1 MIAAAQP
8 SMRFA
13 VDGWDPNYG
22 TSLEVEG
29 DAESPTQVIAD
40 VERDPAHWA
49 PIPPTA
55 VDRPDATIFVDGVRR
70 FEARIWIDDP
80 ARPESDRPDPDRP
93 DPLDRSTEAS
103 AALCASY
110 AAGSVC
116 CCSHG
121 AHLLTVAVRRGL
133 FTAATHA
140 VDLATWAGTYQVFP
154 TVIKQE
160 RGLAV
165 SLSASL
171 QHQLSTIEISTAVA
185 ARAQLLDHGIRDQ
198 RELLIVDGPVRGRE
212 NLPRVLG
219 FIKSHQI
226 AYLEPR
232 LHAMVGTLAAGD
244 RTPVFSLGTSW
255 DRFSWYLRLP
265 CLPGQPWAGITRV
278 ECAANL
284 PAQDAI
290 ALADLS
296 QAVLSRFA
304 SAEYKDARAPQ
315 NLYPVAGLE
324 RELRRR
330 LGDSAL
336 LYRALRRAA
345 VPMGTHVRP

>member
-1 MIAAAQP
+1 MITESAQP
-8 SMRFA
+8 VMRFA

-40 VERDPAHWA
+40 VEFDPARWSPVRPQAVA
-49 PIPPTA
+49 PP
-55 VDRPDATIFVDGVRR
+55 VATIFVDGVRR
-70 FEARIWIDDP
+70 IEARIWIDEPTPAGSAGDSDADP
-80 ARPESDRPDPDRP
+80 TRRA
-93 DPLDRSTEAS
+93 TEAS
-103 AALCASY
+103 AAMCASY

-116 CCSHG
+116 CCRQR
-121 AHLLTVAVRRGL
+121 AHLLNAEVRRGL
-133 FTAATHA
+133 FTAAPHA
-140 VDLATWAGTYQVFP
+140 TDLATWAGRYQVFP
-154 TVIKQE
+154 TVIKENQ
-160 RGLAV
+160 GLAI

-171 QHQLSTIEISTAVA
+171 QHQLSTVEITTAVA
-185 ARAQLLDHGIRDQ
+185 ARNQLREHGIPDRG
-198 RELLIVDGPVRGRE
+198 ELLVVDGPVRGRE
-212 NLPRVLG
+212 NLQRVLG

-232 LHAMVGTLAAGD
+232 LHAMVGTLAAGE
-244 RTPVFSLGTSW
+244 RTPVFLLGTSW

-265 CLPGQPWAGITRV
+265 CLPGQPWAGIARI

-284 PAQDAI
+284 PVHEAI

-296 QAVLSRFA
+296 QAVLPRFA

-336 LYRALRRAA
+336 LYRALRQAA
-345 VPMGTHVRP
+345 FGS

>member
-1 MIAAAQP
+1 MIADVGR
-8 SMRFA
+8 SRMRFA

-29 DAESPTQVIAD
+29 DAEAPTQVIAD
-40 VERDPAHWA
+40 VECDRARWSPIRPKEVAPPA
-49 PIPPTA
+49 
-55 VDRPDATIFVDGVRR
+55 ATIFVDGVRR
-70 FEARIWIDDP
+70 LEARIWIDEPAGAISEGGSDSDTDP
-80 ARPESDRPDPDRP
+80 TRRA
-93 DPLDRSTEAS
+93 TEAS

-116 CCSHG
+116 CCREG
-121 AHLLTVAVRRGL
+121 AHLLNAEVRRGL

-140 VDLATWAGTYQVFP
+140 TDLATWAGSYQVFP
-154 TVIKQE
+154 TVIKENQ
-160 RGLAV
+160 GLAI

-171 QHQLSTIEISTAVA
+171 QHQLSTLEITTAVA
-185 ARAQLLDHGIRDQ
+185 ARNQLREHGIPDRA
-198 RELLIVDGPVRGRE
+198 ELLVVDGPVRGRE
-212 NLPRVLG
+212 NLQRVLG

-232 LHAMVGTLAAGD
+232 LHAMIGTLTAGE
-244 RTPVFSLGTSW
+244 RTPVFLLGTSW

-265 CLPGQPWAGITRV
+265 CLPGQPWAGIARV

-284 PAQDAI
+284 PSHEAI

-296 QAVLSRFA
+296 QAVLPRFA

-336 LYRALRRAA
+336 LYRALRQAA
-345 VPMGTHVRP
+345 FGS